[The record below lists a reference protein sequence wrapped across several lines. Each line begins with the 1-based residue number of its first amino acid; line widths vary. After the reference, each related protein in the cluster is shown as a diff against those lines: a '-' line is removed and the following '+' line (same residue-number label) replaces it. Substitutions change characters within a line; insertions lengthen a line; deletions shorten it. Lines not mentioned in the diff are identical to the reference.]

1 MNRPQTLPGLVRRA
15 AEVWPERVAWLFDE
29 RGESLTFAD
38 VDARTDAL
46 ARLLTDNGIGPGD
59 HVAVMLDNTPA
70 FPLAWLA
77 ITKLGAA
84 LVPVNINY
92 RRHDATH
99 VLAHSQASLVLTN
112 DKYADLL
119 REIQTETG
127 LRAVLSLDSY
137 DLTRPAHELTPAEV
151 TPDTVSNIQY
161 TSGTTGVPKGC
172 VLPHSYWTTMVGSL
186 IDEFPRITADDVILT
201 AQPFHYLDPQWNVAL
216 GLASGARL
224 VVLDRFHP
232 STFWRKVGEHEVTWF
247 YCLGLMP
254 RLLLDAP
261 APKRPGTLRAVH
273 ASAIPPELH
282 RDLETRFGVPWFE
295 AFGMTETGSDIRLGP
310 DDHDECV
317 GTGCLGRPVRGK
329 EVRIVD
335 EADEPVATGVVGQLL
350 VRGAG
355 MMAGYFHDPE
365 STRAVL
371 RNGWMHTGDLAR
383 MDDQGRVYFA
393 GRTKDMI
400 RRSGENI
407 AAAEVERVLQ
417 LHPAVRLA
425 AALPEPD
432 DLRGEEVH
440 VVIVAADGHGPAD
453 LADLVAHCSNQL
465 AYFKVPRYWTF
476 ATELPLTASER
487 VAKAELR
494 ARLDQN
500 LSHETI
506 DRMALG

>member
-1 MNRPQTLPGLVRRA
+1 MA
-15 AEVWPERVAWLFDE
+15 
-29 RGESLTFAD
+29 
-38 VDARTDAL
+38 
-46 ARLLTDNGIGPGD
+46 
-59 HVAVMLDNTPA
+59 
-70 FPLAWLA
+70 
-77 ITKLGAA
+77 
-84 LVPVNINY
+84 
-92 RRHDATH
+92 
-99 VLAHSQASLVLTN
+99 
-112 DKYADLL
+112 
-119 REIQTETG
+119 
-127 LRAVLSLDSY
+127 
-137 DLTRPAHELTPAEV
+137 
-151 TPDTVSNIQY
+151 
-161 TSGTTGVPKGC
+161 
-172 VLPHSYWTTMVGSL
+172 GSL
-186 IDEFPRITADDVILT
+186 IDEFPRITAADVILT
-201 AQPFHYLDPQWNVAL
+201 AQPFHYVDPQWNVVL
-216 GLASGARL
+216 SLASGAGL

-232 STFWRKVGEHEVTWF
+232 STFWRKVCEHEVTWF

-261 APKRPGTLRAVH
+261 APARPHTLRAVH

-295 AFGMTETGSDIRLGP
+295 AFGMTETGSDIRLGL

-317 GTGCLGRPVRGK
+317 GTGCLGRPVGGK

-335 EADEPVATGVVGQLL
+335 EADEPVAAGVIGQLL

-355 MMAGYFHDPE
+355 MMAGYFCDPE
-365 STRAVL
+365 STRTVL

-407 AAAEVERVLQ
+407 VAAEVEQVLQ

-440 VVIVAADGHGPAD
+440 VVIVAANGHGLAD
-453 LADLVAHCSNQL
+453 FADLVEYCNTQL

-476 ATELPLTASER
+476 AAELPLTASER
-487 VAKAELR
+487 VAKSELR
-494 ARLDQN
+494 TRLNQDLGRN
-500 LSHETI
+500 TI
-506 DRMALG
+506 DRLALG